1 MDTMIELNKI
11 GYGSTIVFPLKGFF
25 YFVFEKLIVDNA
37 KIALIGGFVI
47 AVAVSIA
54 VVIIR

>member
-1 MDTMIELNKI
+1 L
-11 GYGSTIVFPLKGFF
+11 Y
-25 YFVFEKLIVDNA
+25 FEKFIVDNA

-47 AVAVSIA
+47 AVALSIV